1 MILRKNELFSATR
14 RGAKYSAIHMS
25 LIASAKLNGLNPQR
39 YLEYM
44 LDFLSTKGLTDD
56 NIRAVL
62 PYSKTLPAELKV
74 ANIRTSGNTK

>member
-39 YLEYM
+39 YLEYV
-44 LDFLSTKGLTDD
+44 LDFLSTKGLTDE
-56 NIRAVL
+56 NVTAVL
-62 PYSKTLPAELKV
+62 PYSKTLPAAVK
-74 ANIRTSGNTK
+74 ASNI